1 MLLFTLSEPT
11 QTAYDTNSH
20 LEIILRRLAQ
30 GDKDALA
37 ELYNETQAAVY
48 GFSLSITKNP
58 ADSEDVLQETYLKIW
73 ANADKYKA
81 KGTPM
86 AWILTITKNLSL
98 MKIREKKRHQDL
110 EPEEWDMEFHIPDTA
125 GTTEDRHLL
134 EAALNLLTFE
144 EREIILLHAVAGLKH
159 REIAELLDMALATV
173 LSKYHRALKKL
184 RRYIEGVE
192 AND

>member
-1 MLLFTLSEPT
+1 MIFLALLQTT
-11 QTAYDTNSH
+11 QIAYNAGSH
-20 LEIILRRLAQ
+20 LDALMSRLAV

-37 ELYNETQAAVY
+37 ELYHETRAAVY

-73 ANADKYKA
+73 ANAERYTA

-86 AWILTITKNLSL
+86 SWILTIAKNLSL
-98 MKIREKKRHQDL
+98 MKLREKKRHQDL
-110 EPEEWDMEFHIPDTA
+110 EPEEWDMSFHIPDTA
-125 GTTEDRHLL
+125 GNTEDRHLL
-134 EAALNLLTFE
+134 EAALNILTDE
-144 EREIILLHAVAGLKH
+144 ERHIILLHAVSGLKH

-184 RRYIEGVE
+184 RKYIEGVE

>member
-1 MLLFTLSEPT
+1 MLFFTLADTT
-11 QTAYDTNSH
+11 QTAYDKNSH
-20 LEIILRRLAQ
+20 LDEVLKRLAK
-30 GDKDALA
+30 GDKTALE
-37 ELYNETQAAVY
+37 ELYHETKAAIY

-73 ANADKYKA
+73 ANADRYIA

-86 AWILTITKNLSL
+86 SWILMIAKNLSL
-98 MKIREKKRHQDL
+98 MKLREKKRHQDL
-110 EPEEWDMEFHIPDTA
+110 EPEEWDMEFHIPDSA
-125 GTTEDRHLL
+125 GNTEDRHLL
-134 EAALNLLTFE
+134 EAALNLLTLE
-144 EREIILLHAVAGLKH
+144 EREIILLHAVSGLKH

-184 RRYIEGVE
+184 RKYIEGVE